1 MTDNSPGTPDNGA
14 SEPGNGRPRFTTTV
28 LAVVVAVCVTA
39 MVLAIGVALVLGS
52 SPGSSVSTSADSTST
67 EYSQSEL
74 DSEFSIPATTQIG
87 TQPPSPAPGPP
98 PEEPPES
105 PESALP
111 PPPEEDDPSSPSSP
125 PPPEPP
131 TPENKEA
138 KPPPP
143 PPEFAVGECVDLSG
157 TDEQP
162 VAPASCGGQDSS
174 YAVAGKTDSG
184 GTCPADVDRTQPTE
198 SATLCL
204 DIDWVVDS
212 CMQLDG
218 PDPHRVDCSGAE
230 GVRVV
235 EILRDTSDTGECASA
250 DQAFV
255 YDQRQYVVCIAKL

>member
-1 MTDNSPGTPDNGA
+1 VTDNSPGTPDNG
-14 SEPGNGRPRFTTTV
+14 SSGSGNGRPRVTTTV
-28 LAVVVAVCVTA
+28 LAVAVAVCVTA

-52 SPGSSVSTSADSTST
+52 SPGSSASKSAGATST
-67 EYSQSEL
+67 GHSQTEL
-74 DSEFSIPATTQIG
+74 DPELSVPATTQIG
-87 TQPPSPAPGPP
+87 TQPPSMAPGP
-98 PEEPPES
+98 PPES

-111 PPPEEDDPSSPSSP
+111 PPPAEEGDPSSPSSP

-157 TDEQP
+157 TEEQP
-162 VAPASCGGQDSS
+162 VAPASCGEQESS
-174 YAVAGKTDSG
+174 YAVSGKTEPG
-184 GTCPADVDRTQPTE
+184 GTCPADVDKTQPTE

-204 DIDWVVDS
+204 DIDWTVDS

-218 PDPHRVDCSGAE
+218 PDPQRVDCSDSS

-235 EILRDTSDTGECASA
+235 EILRDTTDTAECASA

-255 YDQRQYVVCIAKL
+255 YDQRQYVVCIAKS